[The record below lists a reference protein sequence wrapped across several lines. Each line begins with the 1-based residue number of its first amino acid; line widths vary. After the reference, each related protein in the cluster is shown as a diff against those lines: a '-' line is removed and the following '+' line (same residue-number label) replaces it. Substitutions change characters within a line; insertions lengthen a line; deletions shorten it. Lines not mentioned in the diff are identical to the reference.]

1 MVCRIRIKIKFM
13 EISGQSRFKSI
24 ISPKIVMKGDIII
37 FVYKSNDEKSFDKFR
52 NIYINCFDYNKPK
65 PLNFLLCNKVDI
77 NNSEENI
84 KLKEDVLEFCD
95 ENNII
100 FHHCTNFLENC
111 SNVNNLSY
119 YTDRTNVF
127 KNLLKEII
135 IPTYFKKKGI
145 IPDEHKKGIIP
156 EEENEDLMPE
166 EEKLEI

>member
-1 MVCRIRIKIKFM
+1 M

-37 FVYKSNDEKSFDKFR
+37 FVYKSNDEKSFDKLR
-52 NIYINCFDYNKPK
+52 NIYINCFDYDKPK

-111 SNVNNLSY
+111 SNVNNSSY

-127 KNLLKEII
+127 KNLLRRDYY
-135 IPTYFKKKGI
+135 TYLF
-145 IPDEHKKGIIP
+145 
-156 EEENEDLMPE
+156 
-166 EEKLEI
+166 

>member
-1 MVCRIRIKIKFM
+1 
-13 EISGQSRFKSI
+13 
-24 ISPKIVMKGDIII
+24 MKGDIII
-37 FVYKSNDEKSFDKFR
+37 FVYKSNDEKSFDKLR

-111 SNVNNLSY
+111 SNVNNSSY